1 MVLQLL
7 ILWDRNDYYR
17 KFNLLFA
24 VSILFKALQI
34 LVASVPHAVLVCV
47 CIYIHTVSLYSA
59 YAERPLTFSIG
70 SLVQPVWAIRSGF

>member
-34 LVASVPHAVLVCV
+34 LVASVPHAVLVWV
-47 CIYIHTVSLYSA
+47 CIYIYTHG
-59 YAERPLTFSIG
+59 ESIL
-70 SLVQPVWAIRSGF
+70 SIC